1 MARIFEN
8 GIALV
13 TGGSRGVGR
22 AVCLDLARKGSDV
35 ALIYRTRTDLAEEVA
50 GEIEALGRRAMP
62 IALDLAEA
70 GAVKDAVARIAG
82 EWGPIDLLVHSAGAL
97 AAWSHVRDLPS
108 EDFARYIDVDLI
120 GAFNVIQAVLVPMH
134 ARGQGAIVA
143 ISSIAAQMCQTRNV
157 QGAAAK
163 AGLEAMI
170 RVVAREEGRHGIRAN
185 VVSIGL
191 TDTAQTAQA
200 FERWGPERA
209 AKVVAG
215 IPLGRI
221 AKPEEIADMVSFLAS
236 EQGGYITGKV
246 IQVDGGQIIAG

>member
-1 MARIFEN
+1 MASSFEN
-8 GIALV
+8 RISLV

-35 ALIYRTRTDLAEEVA
+35 ALIYRARADLAGAVA

-62 IALDLAEA
+62 IALDLADAEA
-70 GAVKDAVARIAG
+70 VRAAVARICD

-97 AAWSHVRDLPS
+97 AAWSHVRDLPP
-108 EDFARYIDVDLI
+108 EDFARYIDVDLN
-120 GAFNVIQAVLVPMH
+120 GAFNVIRAVLVPMH
-134 ARGQGAIVA
+134 ERGQGTIIA
-143 ISSIAAQMCQTRNV
+143 ISSIAAQMCQARNV

-170 RVVAREEGRHGIRAN
+170 RVVAREEGRYGIRAN
-185 VVSIGL
+185 AVSIGL

-209 AKVVAG
+209 ARIVAG

-221 AKPEEIADMVSFLAS
+221 ARPEEIADTVSFLAS